1 MSHAAKDT
9 TLEVNGYATIVL
21 EDAELEAVQALSAAA
36 FGEGGGGGGGGGSS
50 NSSGSKG
57 FFSISHKKARAERA
71 TPDVGY
77 RHVATES
84 NPDDDEDGLAS
95 VSSTKEMLS
104 YRKNHRTK
112 TCIPQRMEHLF
123 SNVYSMLE
131 AKAVEEVQEMLCRAG
146 HHSATL
152 ATLLDDPVANAKV
165 GAISSSVLSVMT
177 YVGVKSEEG
186 EGGKEKKKKAAG
198 GGSKQRGM
206 LLCPA
211 HEDRGVVTIII
222 GRAAGSELQV
232 FDKEAAEWTSVEAT
246 LDNGT
251 AVIITGNTLHR
262 AVAIGDDAGAGAGVS
277 NGAQHRVIGG
287 VHGSGVVTT
296 RESCV
301 NNTQRTGPPWMVCA
315 QGHW

>member
-1 MSHAAKDT
+1 
-9 TLEVNGYATIVL
+9 
-21 EDAELEAVQALSAAA
+21 
-36 FGEGGGGGGGGGSS
+36 
-50 NSSGSKG
+50 
-57 FFSISHKKARAERA
+57 
-71 TPDVGY
+71 
-77 RHVATES
+77 
-84 NPDDDEDGLAS
+84 
-95 VSSTKEMLS
+95 
-104 YRKNHRTK
+104 
-112 TCIPQRMEHLF
+112 
-123 SNVYSMLE
+123 MLE
-131 AKAVEEVQEMLCRAG
+131 AKAVGEVQEMLCRTG

-165 GAISSSVLSVMT
+165 GAISSSVLSAMT
-177 YVGVKSEEG
+177 YVGVKSEEK
-186 EGGKEKKKKAAG
+186 EGGRGKTNKAAG

-222 GRAAGSELQV
+222 GRAAGSVLQV
-232 FDKEAAEWTSVEAT
+232 FDKVAAEWTSVEST
-246 LDNGT
+246 LDDGT

>member
-21 EDAELEAVQALSAAA
+21 EDAELEAVQALAAAA

-71 TPDVGY
+71 TTDVGY

-198 GGSKQRGM
+198 GGEQAARHVALPCPRRQRSRY
-206 LLCPA
+206 
-211 HEDRGVVTIII
+211 HH
-222 GRAAGSELQV
+222 
-232 FDKEAAEWTSVEAT
+232 
-246 LDNGT
+246 
-251 AVIITGNTLHR
+251 HR
-262 AVAIGDDAGAGAGVS
+262 PCS
-277 NGAQHRVIGG
+277 RK
-287 VHGSGVVTT
+287 
-296 RESCV
+296 
-301 NNTQRTGPPWMVCA
+301 
-315 QGHW
+315 

>member
-21 EDAELEAVQALSAAA
+21 EDAELEAVQALAAAA
-36 FGEGGGGGGGGGSS
+36 FGEGGGGGGGSS

-186 EGGKEKKKKAAG
+186 GGKEKKKKAAG
-198 GGSKQRGM
+198 GGEQAARHVALPCPRRQRSRY
-206 LLCPA
+206 
-211 HEDRGVVTIII
+211 HH
-222 GRAAGSELQV
+222 
-232 FDKEAAEWTSVEAT
+232 
-246 LDNGT
+246 
-251 AVIITGNTLHR
+251 HR
-262 AVAIGDDAGAGAGVS
+262 PCS
-277 NGAQHRVIGG
+277 RK
-287 VHGSGVVTT
+287 
-296 RESCV
+296 
-301 NNTQRTGPPWMVCA
+301 
-315 QGHW
+315 